1 MKRREF
7 FGVAAGAAAVWPGL
21 AQAQQSRVRRIGALM
36 DVGEAHPNAKAW
48 VEAFET
54 PLGAAGWQK
63 GRNYEIAYRWGA
75 LSPDLLLRHAEE
87 LVQSSPDV
95 LLVHGTAAMI
105 ALRKTN
111 TTLPVVFSTVSDPV
125 AQGFVASLARPGGN
139 ITGFSLY
146 DPNIGT
152 KWLQV
157 LKEIAPAVTNV
168 TVMFNPRVSPYN
180 AALFQSIKAAA
191 PTFGIL
197 ATQASVLDDGEIR
210 EAIGA
215 TGSKA
220 GSGLIVPA
228 DPFTLQRASLIAS
241 LASNNSL
248 PAMYALRSFAQAGG
262 LVAYSVDLDEQQR
275 KAAGYVDRVLKGE
288 KPEDLPVQTPTKY
301 ELVINLKA
309 AKALGLEVPPKLLFT
324 ADEVIE

>member
-1 MKRREF
+1 
-7 FGVAAGAAAVWPGL
+7 
-21 AQAQQSRVRRIGALM
+21 
-36 DVGEAHPNAKAW
+36 
-48 VEAFET
+48 
-54 PLGAAGWQK
+54 
-63 GRNYEIAYRWGA
+63 
-75 LSPDLLLRHAEE
+75 
-87 LVQSSPDV
+87 
-95 LLVHGTAAMI
+95 MI

>member
-1 MKRREF
+1 MWRREF
-7 FGVAAGAAAVWPGL
+7 FGVLGGAAAWPVM
-21 AQAQQSRVRRIGALM
+21 ARAQQQRVRRIGALM
-36 DVGEAHPNAKAW
+36 DVGESHPNAKGW

-54 PLGAAGWQK
+54 QFGAAGWQQ
-63 GRNYEIAYRWGA
+63 GRNYEIAYRWDA
-75 LSPDLLLRHAEE
+75 LDPDRLFRFAEE
-87 LVQSSPDV
+87 LVQTSPDV
-95 LLVHGTAAMI
+95 LLVHGTAALI

-111 TTLPVVFSTVSDPV
+111 TTLPIVFSTVSDPI

-157 LKEIAPAVTNV
+157 LKDVAPSVTKV
-168 TVMFNPRVSPYN
+168 AVMFNPRISPYN
-180 AALFQSIKAAA
+180 VTLFESIKAAA
-191 PTFGIL
+191 PSFGIL
-197 ATQASVLDDGEIR
+197 AAQASVLNDEEIR
-210 EAIGA
+210 ETIALN
-215 TGSKA
+215 GSKA

-228 DPFTLQRASLIAS
+228 DPFTLGRAQLITS
-241 LASNNSL
+241 LANSNRV
-248 PAMYALRSFAQAGG
+248 PAIYAIRGFAQAGG

-288 KPEDLPVQTPTKY
+288 KPGDLPVQTPTKY